1 MRLLLKMPFVLV
13 ERRRRRASRKGQS
26 NNLTHV
32 VSNAA
37 GMSTIA
43 VERNAEMNEA
53 MSQARTKK
61 KDSQQ
66 DRAQVSQGT
75 YLQELA
81 RHGAIEVH
89 DAKARLGRSYT
100 TGHAL
105 STIAPRKIPVER
117 CVVAA

>member
-1 MRLLLKMPFVLV
+1 
-13 ERRRRRASRKGQS
+13 
-26 NNLTHV
+26 
-32 VSNAA
+32 
-37 GMSTIA
+37 MSTIA

-53 MSQARTKK
+53 MSQARTNK